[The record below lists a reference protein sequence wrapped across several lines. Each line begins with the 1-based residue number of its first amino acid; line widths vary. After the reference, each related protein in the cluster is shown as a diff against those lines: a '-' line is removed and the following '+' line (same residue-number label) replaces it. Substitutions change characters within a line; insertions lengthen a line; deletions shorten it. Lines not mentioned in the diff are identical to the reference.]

1 MTDQTAIA
9 VRNLS
14 VAYGPHTV
22 VQDVT
27 FEVAP
32 GTVYALLGRNGA
44 GKSSIIRSLLGQR
57 RASRGEVRLLGLDPW
72 TRRAEL
78 MARVGVVPE
87 VPDFP
92 PELSARR
99 IASFFAGLY
108 PCWDAAG
115 FGQRL
120 RRFGVPDG
128 RPTGRLSRGQRAQL
142 SLSLALS
149 HAPELLVLDDPTLGL
164 DAVARRELFDEL
176 IGELADRGTTVF
188 VTTHDLAGIEG
199 IADRVGMLHG
209 GRLIVDEEVE
219 SLKARHRRRTG
230 LRAVPVA
237 VGESVQ
243 PREEAERAAHDEA
256 EVMTLEEIFVE
267 LADDGKEAAR

>member
-1 MTDQTAIA
+1 MVDQAGIA
-9 VRNLS
+9 VKDLS

-22 VQDVT
+22 ASEVS
-27 FEVAP
+27 FGVAP

-57 RASRGEVRLLGLDPW
+57 RAARGDIRLLGLDPW
-72 TRRAEL
+72 SHRAEL

-92 PELSARR
+92 PELPARR
-99 IASFFAGLY
+99 IAAFFAGLY
-108 PCWDAAG
+108 PHWDAAG
-115 FGQRL
+115 FAERL
-120 RRFGVPDG
+120 RRFGVPEAQPSG
-128 RPTGRLSRGQRAQL
+128 QLSRGQKAQL

-149 HAPELLVLDDPTLGL
+149 HAPQMLVLDDPTLGL

-176 IGELADRGTTVF
+176 IGELADRGTTIF

-219 SLKARHRRRTG
+219 SLKARFRRRSG
-230 LRAVPVA
+230 LQAVSAAAGGQGGRTP
-237 VGESVQ
+237 
-243 PREEAERAAHDEA
+243 AEDLAQDSDD

-267 LADDGKEAAR
+267 LVGIAKEATS